1 MAEYREWN
9 IKGASLSHATAEAE
23 YGIDYAFIVK
33 GIKAGILEYR
43 GGMIW
48 GNSILRVLRRQLEEY
63 IAKELGENYLMKVK
77 GKLELRKIKKEMS
90 DINKRLNELQIR
102 KATLEEALN
111 K

>member
-43 GGMIW
+43 GGTVW
-48 GNSILRVLRRQLEEY
+48 GNPILRVLRIQLEKY
-63 IAKELGENYLMKVK
+63 ILQELGEKYLLKIN
-77 GKLELRKIKKEMS
+77 GELELRKIKKEIS
-90 DINKRLNELQIR
+90 DLKKRLNALQLR
-102 KATLEEALN
+102 KTALEEALT
-111 K
+111 